1 MFAEFSAFERVGR
14 LFYSG
19 TIQRLRGKEWP
30 SRSKKEDSKDKL
42 IILIVMC
49 ITVGPYP
56 KGEGEQVG
64 SHEIIGFLA
73 GSPHF
78 LNNLGG
84 PSQRQLGMSSIYFV
98 DLVTRFL
105 ILEPCCDIHEP
116 LNKR

>member
-1 MFAEFSAFERVGR
+1 
-14 LFYSG
+14 
-19 TIQRLRGKEWP
+19 
-30 SRSKKEDSKDKL
+30 
-42 IILIVMC
+42 MC

-105 ILEPCCDIHEP
+105 ILEPCCDIYEP
-116 LNKR
+116 LNKRSISTIRSPPRV